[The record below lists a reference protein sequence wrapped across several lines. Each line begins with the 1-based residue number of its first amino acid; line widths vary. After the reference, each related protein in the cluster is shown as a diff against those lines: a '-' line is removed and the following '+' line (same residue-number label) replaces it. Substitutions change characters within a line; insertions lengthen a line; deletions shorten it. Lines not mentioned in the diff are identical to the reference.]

1 MPADG
6 SRQKSSGGPMST
18 EREDIKK
25 IEKEIDEE
33 NVRIVLFGQPG
44 SGKSSLINAVCG
56 REAVKTGELMEPTTD
71 AVVVENGDVT
81 FIDLPGYGTDGF
93 PEEAFLER
101 FRPFQYDLF
110 LCVFSDK
117 LRAADTR
124 LFCMLEALKKP
135 CIFVRSKIDLIY
147 EEGRT
152 LEECEAVIRPFQYD
166 LFLCVFS
173 DKLRAADTR
182 LFCMLEALKKP
193 CIFVRSKI
201 DLIYEEGRTLEECE
215 AVIRRDVETQLGT
228 RDIDL
233 VFVSAR
239 RDRPVGIDVLNDVIM
254 SKMNEARREKYIL
267 TAEARTKE
275 QLEAKKAAAMTFV
288 KRSATYSAYN
298 GLNPIIAV
306 DAAVDFMILYQLYNN
321 IRETFGI
328 TEEIIASSKKV
339 SDKDKRLVLGGMS
352 REGINLILKNAG
364 RQLVAR
370 TFLKV
375 VPVVGQAT
383 AALIGYKLVN
393 KTGRDYVN
401 ACYELARERLLS
413 ALDAR
418 RS

>member
-1 MPADG
+1 MKLSQLRKAYLMDLASRFTGPFHKKKAASFRTDAVKPTAPASKIPHDVYG
-6 SRQKSSGGPMST
+6 ELAFRFLEAWQK
-18 EREDIKK
+18 
-25 IEKEIDEE
+25 EKEQK
-33 NVRIVLFGQPG
+33 VRICLFGQPG
-44 SGKSSLINAVCG
+44 AGKSSLINELIGEKKAKVG
-56 REAVKTGELMEPTTD
+56 TGTDTTKEAQVIESGS
-71 AVVVENGDVT
+71 VVYV
-81 FIDLPGYGTDGF
+81 DLPGYDTARF
-93 PEEAFLER
+93 PKKG
-101 FRPFQYDLF
+101 Y
-110 LCVFSDK
+110 FSHFDP
-117 LRAADTR
+117 L
-124 LFCMLEALKKP
+124 
-135 CIFVRSKIDLIY
+135 
-147 EEGRT
+147 
-152 LEECEAVIRPFQYD
+152 QYD

-364 RQLVAR
+364 RQLV
-370 TFLKV
+370 
-375 VPVVGQAT
+375 PVVGQAT

>member
-1 MPADG
+1 
-6 SRQKSSGGPMST
+6 
-18 EREDIKK
+18 
-25 IEKEIDEE
+25 
-33 NVRIVLFGQPG
+33 
-44 SGKSSLINAVCG
+44 
-56 REAVKTGELMEPTTD
+56 MEPTTD
-71 AVVVENGDVT
+71 AVVVENGGCDVYRSSWLWNGW
-81 FIDLPGYGTDGF
+81 IPGRSFSRTV
-93 PEEAFLER
+93 PAF
-101 FRPFQYDLF
+101 
-110 LCVFSDK
+110 S
-117 LRAADTR
+117 
-124 LFCMLEALKKP
+124 
-135 CIFVRSKIDLIY
+135 
-147 EEGRT
+147 
-152 LEECEAVIRPFQYD
+152 IRP
-166 LFLCVFS
+166 FLCVFS

-239 RDRPVGIDVLNDVIM
+239 KDRPVGIDVLNDVIM

-328 TEEIIASSKKV
+328 TEEIIASSKKSV
-339 SDKDKRLVLGGMS
+339 
-352 REGINLILKNAG
+352 
-364 RQLVAR
+364 
-370 TFLKV
+370 
-375 VPVVGQAT
+375 
-383 AALIGYKLVN
+383 
-393 KTGRDYVN
+393 
-401 ACYELARERLLS
+401 
-413 ALDAR
+413 
-418 RS
+418 

>member
-71 AVVVENGDVT
+71 AVVVENRDVT

-152 LEECEAVIRPFQYD
+152 LEECEAVIR
-166 LFLCVFS
+166 
-173 DKLRAADTR
+173 
-182 LFCMLEALKKP
+182 
-193 CIFVRSKI
+193 
-201 DLIYEEGRTLEECE
+201 
-215 AVIRRDVETQLGT
+215 RDVETQLGT

-239 RDRPVGIDVLNDVIM
+239 KDRPVGIDVLNDVIM

-383 AALIGYKLVN
+383 AALIGYKLVS

>member
-1 MPADG
+1 MDLASRFTGPFHKKKAASFRTDAVKPTAPASKIPHDVYG
-6 SRQKSSGGPMST
+6 ELAFRFLEAWQK
-18 EREDIKK
+18 
-25 IEKEIDEE
+25 EKEQK
-33 NVRIVLFGQPG
+33 VRICLFGQPG
-44 SGKSSLINAVCG
+44 AGKSSLINELIGEKKAKVG
-56 REAVKTGELMEPTTD
+56 TGTDTTKEAQVIESGS
-71 AVVVENGDVT
+71 VVYV
-81 FIDLPGYGTDGF
+81 DLPGYDTARF
-93 PEEAFLER
+93 PKKG
-101 FRPFQYDLF
+101 Y
-110 LCVFSDK
+110 FSHFDP
-117 LRAADTR
+117 L
-124 LFCMLEALKKP
+124 
-135 CIFVRSKIDLIY
+135 
-147 EEGRT
+147 
-152 LEECEAVIRPFQYD
+152 QYD

>member
-1 MPADG
+1 MKLSQLRKAYLMDLASRFTGPFHKKKAASFRTDAVKPTAPASKIPHDVYG
-6 SRQKSSGGPMST
+6 ELAFRFLEAWQK
-18 EREDIKK
+18 
-25 IEKEIDEE
+25 EKEQK
-33 NVRIVLFGQPG
+33 VRICLFGQPG
-44 SGKSSLINAVCG
+44 AGKSSLINELIGEKKAKVG
-56 REAVKTGELMEPTTD
+56 TGTDTTKEAQVIESGS
-71 AVVVENGDVT
+71 VVYV
-81 FIDLPGYGTDGF
+81 DLPGYDTARF
-93 PEEAFLER
+93 PKKG
-101 FRPFQYDLF
+101 Y
-110 LCVFSDK
+110 FSHFDP
-117 LRAADTR
+117 L
-124 LFCMLEALKKP
+124 
-135 CIFVRSKIDLIY
+135 
-147 EEGRT
+147 
-152 LEECEAVIRPFQYD
+152 QYD